1 MTKRK
6 TKAKAKTRAKTR
18 SKAKAKAKP
27 RAKAKAKSKAKSK
40 AGVRKTT
47 QKSGLG
53 KFSHLSDSGQMQMVE
68 VSDKPVTKRR
78 AVARA
83 VVEMDKTT
91 RDAITQNKIA
101 KGDVLAAVRLAAI
114 QGAKRTSDL
123 VPLCHPLP
131 LSVVEL
137 DIAFPHGKTPKG
149 RVTVRLRASCAAH
162 AQTGVEM
169 EAMTAVSVA
178 ALTLYDFCKSLDKS
192 VRVVEIAL
200 EEKSGGKSGNWRRK
214 EVSASK

>member
-1 MTKRK
+1 
-6 TKAKAKTRAKTR
+6 
-18 SKAKAKAKP
+18 
-27 RAKAKAKSKAKSK
+27 
-40 AGVRKTT
+40 
-47 QKSGLG
+47 
-53 KFSHLSDSGQMQMVE
+53 MVE
-68 VSDKPVTKRR
+68 ISNKPVTMRR

-91 RDAITQNKIA
+91 REAITQNKIA
-101 KGDVLAAVRLAAI
+101 KGDLLAAVRLAAI
-114 QGAKRTSDL
+114 QGAKRTAEL

-137 DIAFPHGKTPKG
+137 AIEFPKGKTAQGK
-149 RVTVRLRASCAAH
+149 VLVLLRAHCAAK

-200 EEKSGGKSGNWRRK
+200 EEKSGGRSGTWKRK
-214 EVSASK
+214 DAFASN